1 MGPIDTTVAPR
12 PTLPQAGSASTGLS
26 TSNDVL
32 QKLNDQLSLS
42 EGLTKRRQEF
52 ATTGQGRQIYDALSD
67 PSKVMTGIDPNANL
81 KQGIDIRSGYES
93 SIAKAGTNTT
103 DILTQLAGLIRQQKQ
118 DENTVIERKMQIAKL
133 NEEVLKPKNLK
144 MDENGEVTG
153 LSAEEL
159 AANGPILKKGT
170 QAVSEVLKQ
179 GGSDVLNQAKDV
191 NARTALAEEILKT
204 GGVSEYRKQLP
215 LDSLLNDA
223 ERTEIQKNATLLSQI
238 DQAIPVF
245 SSGDKSGGTGPIAG
259 LLPGFISPE
268 KTREMRRQVGA
279 ITTQFQQLIS
289 GKVISDKEVKRLAA
303 FLPNQYKSESEN
315 MGDLVKLKSEIEKNM
330 SLFEKAKQEGI
341 TANQAYDKYGK
352 ETIQG
357 QSGTIKVKRKSD
369 GKVGSMPESN
379 FNPSLYERI

>member
-1 MGPIDTTVAPR
+1 MDQPPR
-12 PTLPQAGSASTGLS
+12 AQLGDEASRVMNQDQL
-26 TSNDVL
+26 L
-32 QKLNDQLSLS
+32 EKLNSELSLS

-52 ATTGQGRQIYDALSD
+52 ATTGQGRQIYDTLSD

-81 KQGIDIRSGYES
+81 KQGIDIRSGYEQ
-93 SIAKAGTNTT
+93 SIAKAGANTMDVLT
-103 DILTQLAGLIRQQKQ
+103 AISSILK
-118 DENTVIERKMQIAKL
+118 ERK
-133 NEEVLKPKNLK
+133 
-144 MDENGEVTG
+144 
-153 LSAEEL
+153 SAEQSAAEL
-159 AANGPILKKGT
+159 KLQEKKLKADLASKNMTIDDITGEPRGFNAQEQAARGITYKTGT
-170 QAVSEVLKQ
+170 EAVAEVIKQ
-179 GGSDVLNQAKDV
+179 GGSELLNQAKDKE
-191 NARTALAEEILKT
+191 ARKALAEEIVSM

-215 LDSLLNDA
+215 IDSLINDA
-223 ERTEIQKNATLLSQI
+223 ERSEIQKNATLLSQI

-245 SSGDKSGGTGPIAG
+245 SAGDKSGGTGPIAG

-330 SLFEKAKQEGI
+330 SLFEKAKQEGL

-352 ETIQG
+352 QIIQG